1 MRISDWSSD
10 VCSSDLLMTDWMG
23 DDGFLRRLNV
33 RVRDHNLLGDA
44 TWCKGTVTAK
54 RVEEGQ
60 AIVSADRKSVV
71 EGKSVSVRVDPGGR
85 RTLNNNTHTP
95 PLPPPTPQY
104 TTTPSPTHPPP

>member
-60 AIVSADRKSVV
+60 AIVSADIWCENQRGARTAVGSAEVVLTPKAYRSDHVGRK
-71 EGKSVSVRVDPGGR
+71 R
-85 RTLNNNTHTP
+85 R
-95 PLPPPTPQY
+95 
-104 TTTPSPTHPPP
+104 